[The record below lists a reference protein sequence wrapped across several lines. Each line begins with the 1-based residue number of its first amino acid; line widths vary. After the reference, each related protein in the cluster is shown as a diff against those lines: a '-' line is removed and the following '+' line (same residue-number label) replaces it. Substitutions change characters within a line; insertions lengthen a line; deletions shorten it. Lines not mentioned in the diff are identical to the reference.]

1 MLTIT
6 KALPIGVEYDGR
18 MHKALEVRPRQVK
31 DIIAATGDPL
41 FLADKNNYEIC
52 CMAGQ
57 IVSLGD
63 MPREAITSAMIAEM
77 YEEDFDVLAEAAE
90 EARKGL
96 ASFRDAQTGGA

>member
-1 MLTIT
+1 MITIDKT
-6 KALPIGVEYDGR
+6 LPIGVEHDGR
-18 MHKALEVRPRQVK
+18 NNKALTVRPRQVK

-52 CMAGQ
+52 CLAGQ

-77 YEEDFDVLAEAAE
+77 YEDDFEVLAEAAE

-96 ASFRDAQTGGA
+96 ASFRDTKTDGA